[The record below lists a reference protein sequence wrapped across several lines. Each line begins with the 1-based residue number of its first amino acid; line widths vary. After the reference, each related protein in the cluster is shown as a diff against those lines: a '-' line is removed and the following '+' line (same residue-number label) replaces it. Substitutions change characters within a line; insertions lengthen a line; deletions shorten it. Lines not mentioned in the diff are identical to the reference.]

1 MTRKGNIRIGIF
13 TLVLVLVVLLI
24 FRIGR
29 GDRVHFEMCGF
40 DEKWTI
46 YRPDFS
52 SDTYII
58 PNVYQ
63 NTKAPTDNFLKVDIK
78 GGIVPM
84 NILTIY
90 SPFDP
95 ESTNIV
101 FYNYDIYENKLDSS
115 LFRITEEYW
124 KLKSDSLGCASSVE
138 LLEII

>member
-1 MTRKGNIRIGIF
+1 MTRKGKIRIVLS
-13 TLVLVLVVLLI
+13 TLVLVLVVLLVI
-24 FRIGR
+24 RIGR
-29 GDRVHFEMCGF
+29 GYRGHFEMCGF
-40 DEKWTI
+40 DEKWTV
-46 YRPDFS
+46 YSPDFS
-52 SDTYII
+52 NDTYLI
-58 PNVYQ
+58 PNVYS

-95 ESTNIV
+95 ESKNIV

-115 LFRITEEYW
+115 LFRITEEYS
-124 KLKSDSLGCASSVE
+124 KLKSDSLGCESSVE